1 MIIKLKQKWIALFFA
16 ATLITALPSC
26 DALLEDIDDEDVS
39 NFLGWIGDDED
50 LSSIEDDVDLGSTF
64 GNGTLPTSVDLSEYF
79 PPIGNQG
86 QYGTCVAWATG
97 YNHRSFLDAKDNGYK
112 TSTMASDNSKVYS
125 AKDLFWAIP
134 NKDKGTDC
142 NGTGFEPA
150 YDLMMSRGIA
160 TMAAVPYTSLG
171 SCSQASTGGESNAAN
186 HKILNYREIKVDK
199 NTIKGYLAEG
209 RAVAIGARLG
219 DEFMNHTG
227 TGVLSYQS
235 YGYTGM
241 HAYHAMILCGY
252 DDSKGS
258 NGAFRVVN
266 SWGNTWG
273 DNGYIWVDQNF
284 FVTEDFCFAAF
295 VASNSKSNPDDDG
308 DNEVDNDDI
317 NSGYD
322 VVGWNLNDEDY
333 TDSENPSNQR
343 DRFITYNVFNSGQTT
358 LKASDKWSIV
368 YIWYDAYNSNNYGI
382 LIFDYYTNEF
392 GAYGEYGWMEPG
404 SEYGYGSSDNW
415 WNNIDVPTGKS
426 VAGELTGTEN
436 FTFNYNIPSTLN
448 GSYYFVLIADAFE
461 TFAESDEDNNFLWF
475 AQSNGDPIAISNG
488 IISSSNVF
496 ATKSLKSGV
505 PVKNANT
512 SNFATVKAGE
522 PNTYTR
528 DEISKLIQ
536 HRLKSGDI
544 QRKAMAFKREKSDKE
559 RSNLSKSK

>member
-1 MIIKLKQKWIALFFA
+1 
-16 ATLITALPSC
+16 
-26 DALLEDIDDEDVS
+26 
-39 NFLGWIGDDED
+39 
-50 LSSIEDDVDLGSTF
+50 
-64 GNGTLPTSVDLSEYF
+64 
-79 PPIGNQG
+79 
-86 QYGTCVAWATG
+86 
-97 YNHRSFLDAKDNGYK
+97 
-112 TSTMASDNSKVYS
+112 
-125 AKDLFWAIP
+125 
-134 NKDKGTDC
+134 
-142 NGTGFEPA
+142 
-150 YDLMMSRGIA
+150 
-160 TMAAVPYTSLG
+160 MAAVPYTSLG